1 MSVAINLSEYRQ
13 VKNPRVGDLYSGK
26 YPKGGNLNILCNRFG
41 EIVNLGKGPGGPFE
55 TVQGF
60 DGGPIR
66 SLSLSKA
73 VERKIYRKR

>member
-1 MSVAINLSEYRQ
+1 
-13 VKNPRVGDLYSGK
+13 
-26 YPKGGNLNILCNRFG
+26 
-41 EIVNLGKGPGGPFE
+41 VNLGKGPGGPFE
-55 TVQGF
+55 TVQAF